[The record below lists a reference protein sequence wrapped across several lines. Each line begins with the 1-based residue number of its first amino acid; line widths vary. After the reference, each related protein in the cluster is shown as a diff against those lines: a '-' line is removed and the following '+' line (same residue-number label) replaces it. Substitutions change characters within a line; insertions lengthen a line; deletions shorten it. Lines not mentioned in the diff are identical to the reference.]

1 MNSSSESSS
10 PEDAPV
16 AADSLDSP
24 SAEEFA
30 ASLLGKWIE
39 QADVLRLFDCL
50 PRSAPPRGGGGGT
63 SFATGAFA
71 KVKVGLRSNVA
82 VFPRATEVLA
92 AFVRQSAPAHK
103 FTTIVVFD
111 SVQTTPHRDQQNS
124 FLPNLV
130 VPVSSFTQ
138 GSIWVQSSNG
148 PSTRMIDGAELRG
161 VSLPV
166 CDGPVLFDARQS
178 VHLTDAWTGR
188 RVVLVAFSMSAIDK
202 LSPEAAARL
211 TTLRFALPSHDDVE
225 HFRKYPQLPA
235 RLPWPPRFPLQVV
248 SSAEVPLQAPAAC
261 PTVVP
266 PPKEPLFLELCAGTA
281 MLSRCFREASVPVM
295 PIDHQHN
302 RHHPLAKVCNL
313 SLTED
318 STWNFL
324 RDLVQDH
331 AILFVHAA
339 PPCGTCSAARSI
351 KRKGVSAAPLRSP
364 QYPMGLPSLQGS
376 NLDKVLAANKIYVGL
391 AKFLDLLCTLK
402 IPWTV
407 ENPES
412 SLLWQLPCFEHLVR
426 AYPRVSFDMCCYGEA
441 RLTHRSLLTSCP
453 AIDHLRQRC
462 PGHKHLPWKPF
473 RKADGS
479 MHFPTQ
485 EEAAYPRPFCQQFV
499 LLVF

>member
-1 MNSSSESSS
+1 MFSGCLIACRGLLPRVVEVAAPPLLQVPLQRSRLGFAAMLLSS
-10 PEDAPV
+10 PGP
-16 AADSLDSP
+16 LR
-24 SAEEFA
+24 FW
-30 ASLLGKWIE
+30 LLLSGSRP
-39 QADVLRLFDCL
+39 LRIF
-50 PRSAPPRGGGGGT
+50 
-63 SFATGAFA
+63 
-71 KVKVGLRSNVA
+71 
-82 VFPRATEVLA
+82 
-92 AFVRQSAPAHK
+92 

-138 GSIWVQSSNG
+138 GSIWVQSCNG

-166 CDGPVLFDARQS
+166 CDGPVLFDARRS

-225 HFRKYPQLPA
+225 HFRKYPQLPV

-248 SSAEVPLQAPAAC
+248 SSAEVPLQATAAC

-281 MLSRCFREASVPVM
+281 MLSRCFREAGVPVM

-339 PPCGTCSAARSI
+339 PPCGTCSASSWAQS
-351 KRKGVSAAPLRSP
+351 
-364 QYPMGLPSLQGS
+364 
-376 NLDKVLAANKIYVGL
+376 VL
-391 AKFLDLLCTLK
+391 
-402 IPWTV
+402 
-407 ENPES
+407 
-412 SLLWQLPCFEHLVR
+412 
-426 AYPRVSFDMCCYGEA
+426 
-441 RLTHRSLLTSCP
+441 
-453 AIDHLRQRC
+453 
-462 PGHKHLPWKPF
+462 
-473 RKADGS
+473 
-479 MHFPTQ
+479 
-485 EEAAYPRPFCQQFV
+485 
-499 LLVF
+499 

>member
-10 PEDAPV
+10 PEDTPG
-16 AADSLDSP
+16 AADSLGSL

-39 QADVLRLFDCL
+39 QDDVLKLFDCL
-50 PRSAPPRGGGGGT
+50 PRSTPPRGGGGGT
-63 SFATGAFA
+63 FATGAFA

-82 VFPRATEVLA
+82 VFPRATEALA

-111 SVQTTPHRDQQNS
+111 SVLTTPHRDQQNS

-130 VPVSSFTQ
+130 VPVSPFTQ
-138 GSIWVQSSNG
+138 GSIWVQSCNG
-148 PSTRMIDGAELRG
+148 PCTRLIDGAMLRG

-166 CDGPVLFDARQS
+166 CDGPVLFDARRS

-211 TTLRFALPSHDDVE
+211 TSLRFALPSRDDVE

-235 RLPWPPRFPLQVV
+235 RLPWPPRFPLQVPP
-248 SSAEVPLQAPAAC
+248 SPEA
-261 PTVVP
+261 P
-266 PPKEPLFLELCAGTA
+266 PPGEPLFLELCAGTA
-281 MLSRCFREASVPVM
+281 MLSRCFREAGVPVM

-318 STWNFL
+318 STWSFL
-324 RDLVQDH
+324 SDLVRDH

-339 PPCGTCSAARSI
+339 PPCGTCSTARSI

-376 NLDKVLAANKIYVGL
+376 G
-391 AKFLDLLCTLK
+391 
-402 IPWTV
+402 
-407 ENPES
+407 
-412 SLLWQLPCFEHLVR
+412 R
-426 AYPRVSFDMCCYGEA
+426 
-441 RLTHRSLLTSCP
+441 
-453 AIDHLRQRC
+453 
-462 PGHKHLPWKPF
+462 
-473 RKADGS
+473 
-479 MHFPTQ
+479 
-485 EEAAYPRPFCQQFV
+485 
-499 LLVF
+499 